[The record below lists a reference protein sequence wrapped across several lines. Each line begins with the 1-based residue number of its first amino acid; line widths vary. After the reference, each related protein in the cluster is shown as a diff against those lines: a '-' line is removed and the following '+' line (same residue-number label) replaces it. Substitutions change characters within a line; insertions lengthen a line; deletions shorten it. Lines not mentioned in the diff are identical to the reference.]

1 MILSPAC
8 AETEHSWSVMADRH
22 MLRVEMCLWVKCMCV
37 CGEGMQ
43 MGCFE
48 VGGRGGGGGGGREKE
63 LFDKK

>member
-1 MILSPAC
+1 
-8 AETEHSWSVMADRH
+8 

-48 VGGRGGGGGGGREKE
+48 VGGGGGGGGREKE
-63 LFDKK
+63 LLDKK